1 MNYNKYIFHTLY
13 LPSNLPFSV
22 LSKTMNLM
30 IIDAQKRFPLYIF
43 FVLVYLFA
51 YLWPYPYFFYLQI
64 PARDQEF
71 LSGPQNV
78 IFGEMPL

>member
-1 MNYNKYIFHTLY
+1 
-13 LPSNLPFSV
+13 
-22 LSKTMNLM
+22 M
-30 IIDAQKRFPLYIF
+30 IIYAQKRFPLYIL